1 MNKKKISVKGLA
13 KEQGRLKKIKAK
25 KAEKVIDF
33 GIYGKWS
40 IATLKA
46 QAYPLPVP
54 NSISDIYHQINAD
67 KKTIEDTKLKKIKTL
82 FDLICLIKDYDT
94 AKRNI
99 ALYREIIKAAGQWK
113 RK

>member
-25 KAEKVIDF
+25 NAEKVIDF
-33 GIYGKWS
+33 GIYGKYY
-40 IATLKA
+40 
-46 QAYPLPVP
+46 Q
-54 NSISDIYHQINAD
+54 ISTD
-67 KKTIEDTKLKKIKTL
+67 KKIIEDTKLKKIKTL

-99 ALYREIIKAAGQWK
+99 ALYREIIEAAGKWK